1 MPEDFIFHVLVRVK
15 GHDRLR
21 VYEET
26 KSLFKADELASAL
39 INLSLYDRVEIHK
52 LERYVI
58 KSFV

>member
-26 KSLFKADELASAL
+26 KSLEEADELSAAL
-39 INLSLYDRVEIHK
+39 ISLSLYDKVEIHK

-58 KSFV
+58 KTFD